1 MRWRP
6 TGTMSQGPRSAG
18 DLGIPGSSRR
28 AFNAWL
34 ALRSLVWALV
44 LPGFFAG
51 YLPWRYFGLSSVT
64 LRLSN
69 PLHWLGLLGILAGAV
84 LLVACIWEFAR
95 TGRGTLSP
103 IDPPRVLVVRGL
115 YRYVRNPM
123 YLSVTMLVLGEAL
136 LAGSAGLAIYW
147 LVWFASANVFV
158 MAYEEP
164 ALRRRFGVDYERY
177 AQAVRRWLPRV
188 RPYEPAG

>member
-1 MRWRP
+1 
-6 TGTMSQGPRSAG
+6 
-18 DLGIPGSSRR
+18 
-28 AFNAWL
+28 
-34 ALRSLVWALV
+34 LVWALV

-64 LRLSN
+64 LGLSN
-69 PLHWLGLLGILAGAV
+69 PLHWLGLFGILAGAV

-103 IDPPRVLVVRGL
+103 VDPPRVLVVRGL